1 MKRHLS
7 LYILIMALLNTIPAM
22 AQSREWK
29 MLHMGNRHFNAG
41 QYTEAE
47 RYYNEALKENPRS
60 SRALFNLGDTYLAQ
74 NNAQGAMKM
83 YAGAAKNETNKV
95 IKAMSYHN
103 MGYIYH
109 KNEQLEEAIKYYK
122 EALRNNP
129 HDNDTRYN
137 LALCQKQLKD
147 KQQEEQQQQQQ
158 QEQNQGDN
166 QQPQNPEQKP
176 ENQQPQG
183 GMSNENA
190 EQLLNLSRQSERE
203 TRERIN
209 NRPQPRRKQL
219 QKNW

>member
-7 LYILIMALLNTIPAM
+7 LYILIMALLHTIPAM

-41 QYTEAE
+41 LYTEAE
-47 RYYNEALKENPRS
+47 HYYNEALKENPRS

-147 KQQEEQQQQQQ
+147 KQQEQQQQQQ

>member
-7 LYILIMALLNTIPAM
+7 LYILIMALLHTIPAM

-41 QYTEAE
+41 LYTEAE

-147 KQQEEQQQQQQ
+147 KQQEQQQQQQ